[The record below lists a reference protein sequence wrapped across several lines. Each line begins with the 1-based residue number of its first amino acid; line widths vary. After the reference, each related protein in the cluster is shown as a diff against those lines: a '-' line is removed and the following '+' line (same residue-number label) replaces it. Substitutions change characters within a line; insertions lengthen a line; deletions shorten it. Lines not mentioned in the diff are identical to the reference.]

1 MTRSTPFTTGQD
13 DGSSVG
19 LDLRRPDR
27 PARGRGASRY
37 FIASGPAHSSPPRV
51 AALACGG
58 RCVCAGRRDS
68 QSAAVISDPKTVG
81 AGPAVAKYR
90 RRATPFQSDALREGS
105 EVLPCVVALHDRE
118 NDGSHHCDGGKVCRE
133 VGNVCRD

>member
-1 MTRSTPFTTGQD
+1 MTRSTPFTTGQA

-19 LDLRRPDR
+19 LDLRSPDR
-27 PARGRGASRY
+27 QARGRGASRH
-37 FIASGPAHSSPPRV
+37 FIASGPAQISSPRV

-68 QSAAVISDPKTVG
+68 KDAHTISYPKVRRVG
-81 AGPAVAKYR
+81 LADIKYAR
-90 RRATPFQSDALREGS
+90 EATPFQSDALREGS